1 MAATGDISWAAN
13 LPGIS
18 WLEGRYANVVDD
30 RGDVVASAPLLGWS
44 EGARAELKAGL
55 EAAKGGHYA
64 DAPAV
69 HLSNGVLVTL
79 IILLLVAV
87 ARPGRRAAPSSDEDL
102 IPDGKLTIRNL
113 LELMVSGIQKIM
125 EDSMG
130 HAAPRFLF
138 MVGALAF
145 FILFSNLSGLV
156 PGFSPPTDNL
166 NTTAACALVVF
177 FATHFYGF
185 KEHGPAYLKHFAGP
199 FWWLAWLM
207 IPIEI
212 ISHLARPMSLSLRLF
227 GNIMGDHKV
236 GAIFF
241 MLAPLAVPVFTSVL
255 GLFVSLVQTFVF
267 MLLTMVYIS
276 GAIEHG
282 EH

>member
-1 MAATGDISWAAN
+1 MAAEGHHDILWSS
-13 LPGIS
+13 LIPGLKQ
-18 WLEGRYANVVDD
+18 LEEHFVN
-30 RGDVVASAPLLGWS
+30 P
-44 EGARAELKAGL
+44 
-55 EAAKGGHYA
+55 
-64 DAPAV
+64 
-69 HLSNGVLVTL
+69 SNGEPAFHVSNAILIVL
-79 IILLLVAV
+79 IILCLVV
-87 ARPGRRAAPSSDEDL
+87 IARSKIKDRIERDEDL
-102 IPDGKLTIRNL
+102 IPEDRLTVRNL
-113 LELMVSGIQKIM
+113 MELMVSGILKIM

-130 HAAPRFLF
+130 PVAPRFLYL
-138 MVGALAF
+138 VGSLAF
-145 FILFSNLSGLV
+145 FILFSNLAGLV
-156 PGFSPPTDNL
+156 PGFAPPTDNL
-166 NTTAACALVVF
+166 NTTLACALVVF
-177 FATHFYGF
+177 VAYNLYGF
-185 KEHGPAYLKHFAGP
+185 KEHGLAYLKHFMGP

-255 GLFVSLVQTFVF
+255 GLFVSFVQTFVF
-267 MLLTMVYIS
+267 MLLTMVYLS

>member
-1 MAATGDISWAAN
+1 MAAAAHHDIVWTS
-13 LPGIS
+13 LIPGLS
-18 WLEGRYANVVDD
+18 WLERQFINPETGEPAFHVTNAILISLIVLCL
-30 RGDVVASAPLLGWS
+30 ALL
-44 EGARAELKAGL
+44 ARAKVP
-55 EAAKGGHYA
+55 GGEF
-64 DAPAV
+64 
-69 HLSNGVLVTL
+69 
-79 IILLLVAV
+79 
-87 ARPGRRAAPSSDEDL
+87 SDEDL
-102 IPDGKLTIRNL
+102 VPEARLSVRNL
-113 LELMVSGIQKIM
+113 MEIMVSGISGIM
-125 EDSMG
+125 KDSMG
-130 HAAPRFLF
+130 HVAPRFLYL
-138 MVGALAF
+138 VGALAF

-156 PGFSPPTDNL
+156 PGFMPPTDNL
-166 NTTAACALVVF
+166 NTTLACALVVF
-177 FATHFYGF
+177 VMTHVYGF
-185 KEHGPAYLKHFAGP
+185 KEHGAAYLKHFAGP

-212 ISHLARPMSLSLRLF
+212 ISHFARPMSLSLRLF

-255 GLFVSLVQTFVF
+255 GLFVSFVQTFVF

>member
-1 MAATGDISWAAN
+1 MAAAGGHHEIFWARMV
-13 LPGIS
+13 PGLG
-18 WLEGRYANVVDD
+18 WLEDKFAIVIQEGGR
-30 RGDVVASAPLLGWS
+30 DVIQ
-44 EGARAELKAGL
+44 
-55 EAAKGGHYA
+55 
-64 DAPAV
+64 PAHHV
-69 HLSNGVLVTL
+69 SNAILITA
-79 IILLLVAV
+79 IILLLALL
-87 ARPGRRAAPSSDEDL
+87 AKSKIRTEPQSDDDFV
-102 IPDGKLTIRNL
+102 PDGKLTVKNL
-113 LELMVSGIQKIM
+113 MELMVSGIARVM
-125 EDSMG
+125 DDSMG
-130 HAAPRFLF
+130 RAAPRFLF
-138 MVGALAF
+138 LIGALAF

-177 FATHFYGF
+177 VATHYYGVR
-185 KEHGPAYLKHFAGP
+185 EHGLAYLKHFTGP

-241 MLAPLAVPVFTSVL
+241 MLVPLAIPVFTLVL

-267 MLLTMVYIS
+267 MLLSMVYIS
-276 GAIEHG
+276 GAIEHA

>member
-1 MAATGDISWAAN
+1 MAAAGGHEIFWAAFI
-13 LPGIS
+13 PGLN
-18 WLEGRYANVVDD
+18 WLEEKFAITV
-30 RGDVVASAPLLGWS
+30 
-44 EGARAELKAGL
+44 EE
-55 EAAKGGHYA
+55 GGHVVQQ
-64 DAPAV
+64 PAHHV
-69 HLSNGVLVTL
+69 SNAILISL
-79 IILLLVAV
+79 IILCLVV
-87 ARPGRRAAPSSDEDL
+87 IARSRLKTEVRSDEDL
-102 IPDGKLTIRNL
+102 VPEGKLTVRNL
-113 LELMVSGIQKIM
+113 LEVMVQGIVGIM

-130 HAAPRFLF
+130 HVAPRFLYLI
-138 MVGALAF
+138 GALAF

-156 PGFSPPTDNL
+156 PGFVPPTDNL

-177 FATHFYGF
+177 FATHYYGF
-185 KEHGPAYLKHFAGP
+185 KEHGVAYLKHFAGP

-241 MLAPLAVPVFTSVL
+241 MLAPVAIPVFTSVL
-255 GLFVSLVQTFVF
+255 GLFVSFVQTFVF
-267 MLLTMVYIS
+267 MLLSMVYIS
-276 GAIEHG
+276 GAIEHA

>member
-1 MAATGDISWAAN
+1 
-13 LPGIS
+13 
-18 WLEGRYANVVDD
+18 
-30 RGDVVASAPLLGWS
+30 
-44 EGARAELKAGL
+44 
-55 EAAKGGHYA
+55 
-64 DAPAV
+64 
-69 HLSNGVLVTL
+69 L
-79 IILLLVAV
+79 IILCLVV
-87 ARPGRRAAPSSDEDL
+87 IARSKIKPEPQSDEDL
-102 IPDGKLTIRNL
+102 VPDGKLTVRNL
-113 LELMVSGIQKIM
+113 MELLVSGILRVM

-130 HAAPRFLF
+130 HMAQRFLF
-138 MVGALAF
+138 LIGALAV

-177 FATHFYGF
+177 FSTHYYGVR
-185 KEHGPAYLKHFAGP
+185 EHGVAYLKHFTGP

-236 GAIFF
+236 AAIFF
-241 MLAPLAVPVFTSVL
+241 VMVPLGVPVLTSVL
-255 GLFVSLVQTFVF
+255 GLFVSIVQTFVF
-267 MLLTMVYIS
+267 MLLSMVYIT
-276 GAIEHG
+276 GAIEHE

>member
-1 MAATGDISWAAN
+1 MAAHSDIIWTN
-13 LPGIS
+13 LIPG
-18 WLEGRYANVVDD
+18 LNVLHDVLPKAEG
-30 RGDVVASAPLLGWS
+30 
-44 EGARAELKAGL
+44 E
-55 EAAKGGHYA
+55 
-64 DAPAV
+64 PAF
-69 HLSNGVLVTL
+69 HVTNAILIVL
-79 IILLLVAV
+79 IILALVFV
-87 ARPGRRAAPSSDEDL
+87 AKPKGDPERQSDDDLVPSDR
-102 IPDGKLTIRNL
+102 LTVRNL
-113 LELMVSGIQKIM
+113 LEIMVSGIVKIM

-130 HAAPRFLF
+130 HAAPRFLYL
-138 MVGALAF
+138 VGSLAF

-156 PGFSPPTDNL
+156 PGFFPPTDNI
-166 NTTAACALVVF
+166 NTTAAVALTVF
-177 FATHFYGF
+177 FATHIYGF
-185 KEHGPAYLKHFAGP
+185 KEHGLAYLKHFAGP

-236 GAIFF
+236 AAIFF
-241 MLAPLAVPVFTSVL
+241 SLVPIAVPVFTAVL
-255 GLFVSLVQTFVF
+255 GLFVSFVQTFVF

>member
-1 MAATGDISWAAN
+1 MI
-13 LPGIS
+13 PGLS
-18 WLEGRYANVVDD
+18 WLEHKFAITV
-30 RGDVVASAPLLGWS
+30 
-44 EGARAELKAGL
+44 EE
-55 EAAKGGHYA
+55 GGHLVEQ
-64 DAPAV
+64 PAHHV
-69 HLSNGVLVTL
+69 SNGILIVL
-79 IILLLVAV
+79 IILCLVV
-87 ARPGRRAAPSSDEDL
+87 LARSRVKTDL
-102 IPDGKLTIRNL
+102 NTDDDLVPDGTLTVRNT
-113 LELMVSGIQKIM
+113 LELMVSGIMKIM

-130 HAAPRFLF
+130 HAAPRFLYL
-138 MVGALAF
+138 VGALAF

-156 PGFSPPTDNL
+156 PGFVPPTDNL

-177 FATHFYGF
+177 FATHYYGF
-185 KEHGPAYLKHFAGP
+185 KEHGLAYLKHFAGP

-241 MLAPLAVPVFTSVL
+241 MLAPIGIPVFTMVL
-255 GLFVSLVQTFVF
+255 GLFVSFVQTFVF
-267 MLLTMVYIS
+267 MLLTMVYIG
-276 GAIEHG
+276 GAIEHA

>member
-1 MAATGDISWAAN
+1 MAAAHHDIVWTSFIPGLRQLQEAFPNPAADN
-13 LPGIS
+13 
-18 WLEGRYANVVDD
+18 E
-30 RGDVVASAPLLGWS
+30 
-44 EGARAELKAGL
+44 
-55 EAAKGGHYA
+55 
-64 DAPAV
+64 PAFHV
-69 HLSNGVLVTL
+69 SNAILIGL
-79 IILLLVAV
+79 IILALIFA
-87 ARPGRRAAPSSDEDL
+87 ARSKMKTENLSDEDL
-102 IPDGKLTIRNL
+102 VPDRTLTVRNL
-113 LELMVSGIQKIM
+113 LELMVSGIVRIM

-138 MVGALAF
+138 LVGGLAF

-156 PGFSPPTDNL
+156 PGFMPPTDNI
-166 NTTAACALVVF
+166 NTTAACALTVF
-177 FATHFYGF
+177 FATHIYGF
-185 KEHGPAYLKHFAGP
+185 KEHGMAYLKHFAGP

-236 GAIFF
+236 SSIFF
-241 MLAPLAVPVFTSVL
+241 SLVPIGVPVFTAVL
-255 GLFVSLVQTFVF
+255 GLFVSFVQTFVF

>member
-1 MAATGDISWAAN
+1 MAAAGGHHDIFWAR
-13 LPGIS
+13 LIPGLG
-18 WLEGRYANVVDD
+18 WLEDKFAIVVN
-30 RGDVVASAPLLGWS
+30 
-44 EGARAELKAGL
+44 E
-55 EAAKGGHYA
+55 GGH
-64 DAPAV
+64 DVIQPAHHV
-69 HLSNGVLVTL
+69 SNAILITL
-79 IILLLVAV
+79 IILCLAYLAKSKIK
-87 ARPGRRAAPSSDEDL
+87 PGAQSDEDL
-102 IPDGKLTIRNL
+102 VPDGKLTVRNL
-113 LELMVSGIQKIM
+113 MELMVSGLVRVM
-125 EDSMG
+125 DDSMG
-130 HAAPRFLF
+130 HVAPRFLF
-138 MVGALAF
+138 LIGALGF

-166 NTTAACALVVF
+166 NTTLACALVVF
-177 FATHFYGF
+177 VATHFYGVR
-185 KEHGPAYLKHFAGP
+185 EHGLAYLKHFTGP

-241 MLAPLAVPVFTSVL
+241 MLIPLAIPVFTLVL

-267 MLLTMVYIS
+267 MLLSMVYIS
-276 GAIEHG
+276 GAIEHA